1 MDRKLVTTIC
11 VVTSL
16 VVVLVACGPAPTNTP
31 TSTNTAVSTTNTSIN
46 TEASRRTP
54 PADLETLAQRLV
66 NQSAGVK
73 ENDIVLI
80 SGGARDMELLEDIAV
95 QVRKLGAHPLVTLSS
110 DQMAKRLYTDVPEK
124 YDSQAPALDL
134 KLADTVNVLIGVDSN
149 EAEGLFADAD
159 PKRLA
164 ARGKAS
170 EPVGAR
176 LMRNNVR
183 LVNVGNNLYPT
194 EWRARRYGMSLD
206 ELSNTFWG
214 GVNVDYSSLQE
225 KGKQVRAVIAAGN
238 EVHVTNPSGTDLKL
252 RIQGRPVVVS
262 DGIISPEDMQ
272 KGGPNVS
279 IYLPAGEVACSA
291 VPGTASGKVVVPID
305 YYQDKEIQNLTLT
318 FEGGKLISMTGNGPG
333 FEPYKAAYE
342 ATGAGKELFGYIDF
356 GINPH
361 IRLAPGSRLGNWVPA
376 GMVTVGTGN
385 DVWAGGDNNVAGG
398 VNAFLPGCTVTLDG
412 RTVVENGQ
420 LKI

>member
-1 MDRKLVTTIC
+1 
-11 VVTSL
+11 VV
-16 VVVLVACGPAPTNTP
+16 
-31 TSTNTAVSTTNTSIN
+31 
-46 TEASRRTP
+46 
-54 PADLETLAQRLV
+54 
-66 NQSAGVK
+66 
-73 ENDIVLI
+73 I
-80 SGGARDMELLEDIAV
+80 S
-95 QVRKLGAHPLVTLSS
+95 
-110 DQMAKRLYTDVPEK
+110 
-124 YDSQAPALDL
+124 
-134 KLADTVNVLIGVDSN
+134 VDSN

-164 ARGKAS
+164 ARGRAS

-176 LMRNNVR
+176 LLSNNVR
-183 LVNVGNNLYPT
+183 VVSVGNNLYPT

-214 GVNVDYSSLQE
+214 GVNVDYSGLQE
-225 KGKQVRAVIAAGN
+225 KGKQVRTVIAAGN
-238 EVHVTNPSGTDLKL
+238 EVHVTNPSGTDLRL

-262 DGIISPEDMQ
+262 DGIISPEDVQ

-305 YYQDKEIQNLTLT
+305 DYQGKEIQNLTLT
-318 FEGGKLISMTGNGPG
+318 FEGGKLVSMTGGGPG

-356 GINPH
+356 GINPN
-361 IRLAPGSRLGNWVPA
+361 IRLAAGSRLGNWVPA

-385 DVWAGGDNNVAGG
+385 NVWAGGDNNVAGG

-412 RTVVENGQ
+412 KTVVENGQ
-420 LKI
+420 LRF